1 MIEVKDI
8 VIEYLKANYF
18 KLKKKSCKKEMIKF
32 NTKKTKKKHTF

>member
-18 KLKKKSCKKEMIKF
+18 KYKKKSCKKEIIKL
-32 NTKKTKKKHTF
+32 NNKKTKKKHF